1 VSLVLDTHAAIRY
14 FHSPKEL
21 SSMAL
26 QNIRNTVN
34 GGRPLFVSAISL
46 VETIYLVERG
56 RLPLEALRRLE
67 AATRAPASGLLVQS
81 VDEGV
86 AEAVCKIPRDL
97 APDMPD
103 RLIAATALHLDLPL
117 VTRDRRL
124 QGVRIKTIW

>member
-1 VSLVLDTHAAIRY
+1 MSLVLDTHAAIWY
-14 FHSPKEL
+14 FHSPKQL
-21 SSMAL
+21 STAAL
-26 QNIRNTVN
+26 QNVRSTVN
-34 GGRPLFVSAISL
+34 SGRPVFISAISL

-67 AATRAPASGLLVQS
+67 AATRAPASGPLVQA

-86 AEAVCKIPRDL
+86 ADAVYKIPRDV

-117 VTRDRRL
+117 VTRDGRL
-124 QGVRIKTIW
+124 QGAPIKTIW

>member
-1 VSLVLDTHAAIRY
+1 MSLVLDTHAAIWY

-21 SSMAL
+21 SSVAL
-26 QNIRNTVN
+26 QNVRSAVN
-34 GGRPLFVSAISL
+34 SGRPLFISAISR

-56 RLPLEALRRLE
+56 RLTLEGLRRLE

-86 AEAVCKIPRDL
+86 AEAVYKIPRDL

-124 QGVRIKTIW
+124 QGARIKTIW

>member
-1 VSLVLDTHAAIRY
+1 VSLVLDTHAAIWY

-21 SSMAL
+21 SPVAL

-34 GGRPLFVSAISL
+34 GGRPLFISAISL

-86 AEAVCKIPRDL
+86 AEAVYKIPRDL

-117 VTRDRRL
+117 VTRDGRL